1 MLVITSK
8 SLNKDDLIKTAVA
21 RRTDLNAITLRA
33 CIDILKQI
41 AVKEVCNGASVAFGL
56 GYFVLKDTSQIH
68 TRIDRE
74 KQYADTRTRE
84 RIVTFYRT
92 RTDTVFLDGD
102 TVVVPYYFPERREE
116 ERDISRQDMQWSLH
130 IRDSIQKAV
139 ELKYKTQSQEKEKQK
154 SEYSG
159 TRVIYHLALLVT
171 GMALLL
177 LIILLLRRK

>member
-92 RTDTVFLDGD
+92 RTDTVFLDGGYGAGALLFPG
-102 TVVVPYYFPERREE
+102 TPGRRKGYFPAG
-116 ERDISRQDMQWSLH
+116 H
-130 IRDSIQKAV
+130 AV
-139 ELKYKTQSQEKEKQK
+139 EPAHPRQHPK
-154 SEYSG
+154 SG
-159 TRVIYHLALLVT
+159 GIKV
-171 GMALLL
+171 
-177 LIILLLRRK
+177 